1 MITAKK
7 LFNKM
12 LEENDECT
20 STEMMVAFAKIHVT
34 EALKQAS
41 EKAEQKWVKYTEN
54 DYEIDTD
61 SILNS
66 YSLDNVK

>member
-12 LEENDECT
+12 LEENEECT
-20 STEMMVAFAKIHVT
+20 STEMMVEFAKIHVK

-41 EKAEQKWVKYTEN
+41 ENAEQKWVKYTDN
-54 DYEIDTD
+54 DYEIDKE
-61 SILNS
+61 SILKS
-66 YSLDNVK
+66 YPLKNIR